1 MTAFVKPLFSFVL
14 GMLGGYFAAR
24 AWQETA

>member
-1 MTAFVKPLFSFVL
+1 MATFVKSLFSFVL